1 MNILRIALFA
11 LALAFTGQSIAQP
24 PRRRAEQQAKQQQQQ
39 NSPRGSAYRQFPTA
53 QAMPQNVA
61 WRRDLYRKLD
71 LNKEANATLYYPTT
85 PHDGRENLFTYL
97 FKLLLR
103 KQIKAYDYKLDG
115 NENFSAKN
123 EVTARELMD
132 RYHIFYE
139 AKDDKVRVNDAD
151 IPSEEVKVYFIKE
164 SSYYDQQTASFRS
177 QVTALCPVLVRGDAE
192 FGGDLAQ
199 YPMFWV
205 KMDDVAP
212 YLGKLMLMGSSLNNA
227 AMMSADD
234 FFTMGCY
241 EGDIYKAVNLQDRL
255 LANYCPDDSSLVRE
269 QKRIEKQ
276 LADVQEH
283 VYGRDSAYYAK
294 LRADSIAQAQA
305 DSLEAL
311 GKSARTSRR
320 RAATSRRSSSPRP
333 RPRPRYPRPDPK
345 SRKLPK
351 CAPRHRGRAEV
362 ATANSVCAASGIKH
376 TPPFLYSVHAPF
388 KLCMRLVPLSVHK
401 RIHSFYFTTICTNKS
416 EQHLK

>member
-11 LALAFTGQSIAQP
+11 LALSFTGQSIAQP

-269 QKRIEKQ
+269 QIRIE
-276 LADVQEH
+276 
-283 VYGRDSAYYAK
+283 
-294 LRADSIAQAQA
+294 
-305 DSLEAL
+305 
-311 GKSARTSRR
+311 
-320 RAATSRRSSSPRP
+320 
-333 RPRPRYPRPDPK
+333 
-345 SRKLPK
+345 
-351 CAPRHRGRAEV
+351 
-362 ATANSVCAASGIKH
+362 
-376 TPPFLYSVHAPF
+376 
-388 KLCMRLVPLSVHK
+388 
-401 RIHSFYFTTICTNKS
+401 
-416 EQHLK
+416 

>member
-85 PHDGRENLFTYL
+85 PHDGHENLFTYL

-320 RAATSRRSSSPRP
+320 GAATSRRSSSLSR
-333 RPRPRYPRPDPK
+333 RTRQSDAGSAKATKPK
-345 SRKLPK
+345 KQKSAKVRTK
-351 CAPRHRGRAEV
+351 APRSGGGG
-362 ATANSVCAASGIKH
+362 NGKFSVRRQRH
-376 TPPFLYSVHAPF
+376 
-388 KLCMRLVPLSVHK
+388 
-401 RIHSFYFTTICTNKS
+401 
-416 EQHLK
+416 

>member
-11 LALAFTGQSIAQP
+11 LALAFTGEAVAQP
-24 PRRRAEQQAKQQQQQ
+24 PRRRAEQQAQQQQQ
-39 NSPRGSAYRQFPTA
+39 QTSPRGSAYRQFPTA
-53 QAMPQNVA
+53 QTMPENVA

-71 LNKEANATLYYPTT
+71 LTKEANATLYYPTT

-115 NENFSAKN
+115 NENFSPKN

-151 IPSEEVKVYFIKE
+151 IPSEEVKVYFVKE

-177 QVTALCPVLVRGDAE
+177 QVTALCPVLVRGDSE
-192 FGGDLAQ
+192 FGGELAQ

-205 KMDDVAP
+205 KMSDVAP

-241 EGDIYKAVNLQDRL
+241 KGEIYKAVNLQDRL
-255 LANYCPDDSSLVRE
+255 LANYCPDDSTMARE

-276 LADVQEH
+276 LTDVQEH

-305 DSLEAL
+305 DSIAAL
-311 GKSARTSRR
+311 GKAARTSRR
-320 RAATSRRSSSPRP
+320 GSSATSRRSTSLSRRTRQSDAGSAKATKPKKQKATKARTKTPRSGGSSNGKFSVR
-333 RPRPRYPRPDPK
+333 RQ
-345 SRKLPK
+345 
-351 CAPRHRGRAEV
+351 RH
-362 ATANSVCAASGIKH
+362 
-376 TPPFLYSVHAPF
+376 
-388 KLCMRLVPLSVHK
+388 
-401 RIHSFYFTTICTNKS
+401 
-416 EQHLK
+416 